1 MNKQDRLK
9 TIPPIDQLLDKA
21 LKQPSLS
28 ALDRDLLKDQIRHT
42 VEVLKALILQD
53 RWSGESDRT
62 ALSNWILNKTIDEVN
77 DLMAPSL
84 KPLINCTGI
93 VLHTNLGRA
102 PLSQAARESIETIIQ
117 GYVNLEIDLNTGK
130 RGHRRNHVADLLCR
144 ITGAEDVAVVNNNA
158 AAVFLALNTMT
169 FQKEAIISR
178 GELVEIGGSFRMPEV
193 MEKSGSIMR
202 EVGSTNKTKATDYE
216 NAINDKTGALV
227 VAHTS
232 NYRILGF
239 TEQVPLPKVVE
250 IAHRHHL
257 PVLHDIGGG
266 ILFDLT
272 TIGLPD
278 EPLVQDSII
287 AGTDVVTFSGDKV
300 LGGPQCGI
308 IAGKKEWIEK
318 INSNPVM
325 RAMRCDKLVYAA
337 LEATLKLYLQPKT
350 LMTDNKTLRYLAQTP
365 ESIKKRCQQL
375 MNRLSPDLK
384 NEFQIDLEES
394 EGQTGSGAL
403 PLETLPGYAV
413 VMHSQQIPA
422 EKLARHLR
430 LQETPVIGYIKNER
444 LFLDL
449 RTVDDD
455 MLDALA
461 AVLNSLATF

>member
-9 TIPPIDQLLDKA
+9 AIPPIDQLLTAAMQHQALQHVDRNLVKSQIHRAVDA
-21 LKQPSLS
+21 LKQ
-28 ALDRDLLKDQIRHT
+28 
-42 VEVLKALILQD
+42 LILKNGLRQKSSRAD
-53 RWSGESDRT
+53 LSD
-62 ALSNWILNKTIDEVN
+62 WILDKTIGYFN
-77 DLMAPSL
+77 DLTAPSL
-84 KPLINCTGI
+84 KPVINCTGI

-102 PLSQAARESIETIIQ
+102 PLSRAARQNIEKITQ
-117 GYVNLEIDLNTGK
+117 GYVNLEIDLKSGR
-130 RGHRRNHVADLLCR
+130 RGHRKDHVSELICH
-144 ITGAEDVAVVNNNA
+144 ITGAEDAVIVNNNA
-158 AAVFLALNTMT
+158 AAVFLALNTLT

-202 EVGSTNKTKATDYE
+202 EVGSTNKTKAADYE
-216 NAINDKTGALV
+216 NVINDNSGALV

-239 TEQVPLPKVVE
+239 TEQVPLSKVVE
-250 IAHRHHL
+250 IAHRHQL
-257 PVLHDIGGG
+257 PVLHDIGAG

-272 TIGLPD
+272 TIGLPY
-278 EPLVQDSII
+278 EPRVQDSIK

-318 INSNPVM
+318 INNNPVM

-350 LMTDNKTLRYLAQTP
+350 LLSNNKTVCYLAQTP

-375 MNRLSPDLK
+375 MARLSQDLK
-384 NEFQIDLEES
+384 NKFQIDLQES

-413 VMHSQQIPA
+413 VMRSDQIPV

-430 LQETPVIGYIKNER
+430 LQETPVIGYIKNDR
-444 LFLDL
+444 LYLDL

-461 AVLNSLATF
+461 TLLNTLADL

>member
-1 MNKQDRLK
+1 MNKQDHLK
-9 TIPPIDQLLDKA
+9 NIPSIDQLLDRA
-21 LKQPSLS
+21 LKQPSL
-28 ALDRDLLKDQIRHT
+28 ATLDRDLLKDQIRRT
-42 VEVLKALILQD
+42 VDALKSLILQN
-53 RWSGESDRT
+53 RYTGEFDRT
-62 ALSNWILNKTIDEVN
+62 ALSDWILDKTLDETD

-84 KPLINCTGI
+84 KPVINCTGI

-102 PLSQAARESIETIIQ
+102 PLSQAARQNIEKIMQ
-117 GYVNLEIDLNTGK
+117 GYVNLEIDLKSGK
-130 RGHRRNHVADLLCR
+130 RGHRRDHVADLLR
-144 ITGAEDVAVVNNNA
+144 QITGAEEVAVVNNNA

-178 GELVEIGGSFRMPEV
+178 GELVEIGGSFRMPDV

-202 EVGSTNKTKATDYE
+202 EVGSTNKTKAADYE
-216 NAINDKTGALV
+216 NAINDNSGALV

-239 TEQVPLPKVVE
+239 TEQVPLSKVVE
-250 IAHRHHL
+250 IAHRHQL

-272 TIGLPD
+272 TIGLPY
-278 EPLVQDSII
+278 EPLVQDSIKS
-287 AGTDVVTFSGDKV
+287 GTDVVTFSGDKV

-337 LEATLKLYLQPKT
+337 LEATLKLYLHPQT
-350 LMTDNKTLRYLAQTP
+350 LVTDNKTLRYLAQKP
-365 ESIKKRCQQL
+365 EHIKKRCQQL
-375 MNRLSPDLK
+375 TTRLSPDLK
-384 NEFQIDLEES
+384 NKFQIDILES

-403 PLETLPGYAV
+403 PLETLPSYAV
-413 VMHSQQIPA
+413 VMRSDQTPV

-430 LQETPVIGYIKNER
+430 LQMTPVIGYIKNDQ
-444 LFLDL
+444 LYLDL
-449 RTVDDD
+449 RTVDDA

-461 AVLNSLATF
+461 DLLNTLADL

>member
-1 MNKQDRLK
+1 MNKQDQLK
-9 TIPPIDQLLDKA
+9 HIPPIDQLLDRA
-21 LKQPSLS
+21 LKQPLL
-28 ALDRDLLKDQIRHT
+28 ATLDRDLLKDQIRSA
-42 VEVLKALILQD
+42 VAVLKSLILKNHY
-53 RWSGESDRT
+53 SGESDRT
-62 ALSNWILNKTIDEVN
+62 ALSDWILDKTLDEIDG
-77 DLMAPSL
+77 LSAPSL
-84 KPLINCTGI
+84 KPVINCTGI

-102 PLSQAARESIETIIQ
+102 PLSKTARQNIENTMQ
-117 GYVNLEIDLNTGK
+117 GYVNLEIDLNSGK
-130 RGHRRNHVADLLCR
+130 RGHRRDHVADLLHQ

-202 EVGSTNKTKATDYE
+202 EVGSTNKTKAADYE
-216 NAINDKTGALV
+216 NVINDNSGALV

-239 TEQVPLPKVVE
+239 TEQVPLSKVVE
-250 IAHRHHL
+250 IAHRHQL
-257 PVLHDIGGG
+257 PVLHDIGAG

-272 TIGLPD
+272 TIGLPY
-278 EPLVQDSII
+278 EPRVQDSIK

-318 INSNPVM
+318 INNNPVM

-350 LMTDNKTLRYLAQTP
+350 LLSNNKTVCYLAQTP

-375 MNRLSPDLK
+375 MARLSQDLK
-384 NEFQIDLEES
+384 NKFQIDLQES

-413 VMHSQQIPA
+413 VMRSDQIPV

-430 LQETPVIGYIKNER
+430 LQETPVIGYIKNDR
-444 LFLDL
+444 LYLDL

-461 AVLNSLATF
+461 TLLNTLADL